1 MLVSSANTPQCR
13 IMGHETDHQLTPTPL
28 RQSFPRLAFRFL
40 IIAVFV
46 YLALVVFEWV
56 NAQAMALEGPAQST
70 AMVSLLALAL
80 VGYAV
85 LIAMPFMPGVEV
97 GIVLL
102 LMQGATIAPF
112 VYLATLAGLFIAFC
126 VGQFVSLDWLHD
138 VFRDLRMIRA
148 CRLLDRIKS
157 TPRKERLA
165 SLAERIPKWLSWVA
179 VDYRYITIALLI
191 NLPGSIAIGGGGGI
205 MMLAGLSRL
214 FQTARM
220 LLTLAIA
227 TAPIPLVVWIMGV
240 DILK

>member
-1 MLVSSANTPQCR
+1 
-13 IMGHETDHQLTPTPL
+13 MGHENEHRFTPTPL
-28 RQSFPRLAFRFL
+28 RQSFPRIAFRFL

-46 YLALVVFEWV
+46 YLALIVFEWV
-56 NAQAMALEGPAQST
+56 SAQAMTLEGPAQST
-70 AMVSLLALAL
+70 AMIGILAIAL

-85 LIAMPFMPGVEV
+85 LIAIPFMPGVEV

-112 VYLATLAGLFIAFC
+112 VYLATLAGMFTAFC
-126 VGQFVSLDWLHD
+126 VGQFVSLDWLHG
-138 VFRDLRMIRA
+138 VFRDLRLIRA
-148 CRLLDRIKS
+148 CRMLDRIKN
-157 TPRKERLA
+157 TPRDERLNG
-165 SLAERIPKWLSWVA
+165 LAERLPRWLSWVA

-214 FQTARM
+214 FQTAKM
-220 LLTLAIA
+220 FLTLAIA